1 MKYERGR
8 VQTDDEYKLLIL
20 LIYLSRTIEHET
32 IKNHM
37 HHAGLHEIQIPTESS
52 LAISFAFAHYTENL
66 DCEWWSTVV
75 EIVIHCPW
83 NKCLVWRQVFKDH
96 HSLLSGSRSVLEW
109 IATVTLFSVLYCS
122 WLPDTWTNSVR
133 NFLPSFNSSV
143 LERTRVW
150 RSCKD
155 CYQILFPCFLRLSYS
170 RTLPLWSWLA
180 RENTF
185 CGGAGYWGDWTHHHH
200 PWSDKDNNNDNF
212 NKVPTMMF
220 QGLTSNKV
228 PIISRSV
235 PLLVPVIYLLTY
247 DHGPVHIIRWI
258 AWCTRHFCNTTKQIC
273 GGNLICYFTQQFT
286 RVSVFS
292 LRRAPLTRG
301 MPLGFS
307 VLLHEPVREVLKT
320 WALYSVFYVWD
331 VLDWI
336 MHLCGP

>member
-1 MKYERGR
+1 MVHCCWNCNSLSVEQVSGVKTGFQRPSLSALRESFSPWVNSDSNA
-8 VQTDDEYKLLIL
+8 VQCVIL
-20 LIYLSRTIEHET
+20 LMTTRHLNQH
-32 IKNHM
+32 
-37 HHAGLHEIQIPTESS
+37 
-52 LAISFAFAHYTENL
+52 
-66 DCEWWSTVV
+66 
-75 EIVIHCPW
+75 
-83 NKCLVWRQVFKDH
+83 
-96 HSLLSGSRSVLEW
+96 
-109 IATVTLFSVLYCS
+109 
-122 WLPDTWTNSVR
+122 SVR
-133 NFLPSFNSSV
+133 KFLPSFNSSV